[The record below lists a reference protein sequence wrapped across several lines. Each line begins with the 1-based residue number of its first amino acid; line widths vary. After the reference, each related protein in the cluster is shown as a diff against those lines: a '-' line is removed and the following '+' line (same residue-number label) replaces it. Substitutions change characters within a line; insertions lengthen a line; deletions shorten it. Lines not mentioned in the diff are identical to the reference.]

1 MGEMREKDDG
11 EGMSG
16 TREELTDQPGCAC
29 DPRSVIGTREEPAG
43 VPGLARLVVVDR
55 TGSTNDDLRSA
66 LTGVDGRLDLRAAAA
81 WPHISALWAR
91 RQDAGRGRAG
101 RRWITPPGS
110 ALTVSFVLRP
120 LVPAAAL
127 AWLPLL
133 AGLAVRDVVDA
144 ILASARAP
152 WRARTKW
159 PNDVVLVRD
168 GRAGAGI
175 GTGAGGASG
184 IGAGSEVAAGG
195 GAGASAAPDPAEIP
209 GWGRA
214 RKVAGVLAELIPT
227 AGGIGARTSAG
238 TTGTADASG
247 AAGAADAS
255 GGASAADAPGGGG
268 AADADRGAACAVVL
282 GIGVNTGQSESEL
295 PVPWATSLRLA
306 GARVEP
312 RALLEPLSARLDEL
326 VTAWEAGEGD
336 PDAGDGALGAALR
349 RACTTLGR
357 RVRVDAPGGVL
368 RGTAVDIA
376 PGLVLRGADG
386 TMRTVDAGDVS
397 HVRTDGAVD

>member
-1 MGEMREKDDG
+1 MGEMCEKDDG

-16 TREELTDQPGCAC
+16 TREELT
-29 DPRSVIGTREEPAG
+29 G

-133 AGLAVRDVVDA
+133 AGLAARDVVDA
-144 ILASARAP
+144 ILISARAP

-159 PNDVVLVRD
+159 PNDVVLVPNERA
-168 GRAGAGI
+168 GEGIAAGAGVGI
-175 GTGAGGASG
+175 GVGEGTGS
-184 IGAGSEVAAGG
+184 
-195 GAGASAAPDPAEIP
+195 GAGAPAAPDPAEIP

-214 RKVAGVLAELIPT
+214 RKVAGVLAELIPA
-227 AGGIGARTSAG
+227 AGGIGAGTSAG
-238 TTGTADASG
+238 GAGAANAPATGTTG
-247 AAGAADAS
+247 AAGAPGAADAPNAP
-255 GGASAADAPGGGG
+255 GAVGAAGAPGGGG
-268 AADADRGAACAVVL
+268 AVGADRGAACAVVL

-357 RVRVDAPGGVL
+357 RVRVDAPDGVL

>member
-43 VPGLARLVVVDR
+43 VPGLERLVVVER

-133 AGLAVRDVVDA
+133 AGLAARDVVDA
-144 ILASARAP
+144 ILISARAP

-159 PNDVVLVRD
+159 PNDVVLVPNERA
-168 GRAGAGI
+168 GEGTAAGAGV
-175 GTGAGGASG
+175 G
-184 IGAGSEVAAGG
+184 IGVGEGTGG
-195 GAGASAAPDPAEIP
+195 GAGDAAVPVPAEIP

-255 GGASAADAPGGGG
+255 GAASAADAPGGGG
-268 AADADRGAACAVVL
+268 AAGADRGAACAVVL

-312 RALLEPLSARLDEL
+312 RALLEPLSARLDGL

>member
-1 MGEMREKDDG
+1 MGQTCKKDDDEDAG
-11 EGMSG
+11 G
-16 TREELTDQPGCAC
+16 TREELTEAPGL
-29 DPRSVIGTREEPAG
+29 EG
-43 VPGLARLVVVDR
+43 VPGLERLVVVER

-144 ILASARAP
+144 ILIAARVP
-152 WRARTKW
+152 WRAGTKW
-159 PNDVVLVRD
+159 PNDVVLVPESRA
-168 GRAGAGI
+168 GTVGAGTTAGTAGAGT
-175 GTGAGGASG
+175 GTSP
-184 IGAGSEVAAGG
+184 
-195 GAGASAAPDPAEIP
+195 APEPIEIP

-214 RKVAGVLAELIPT
+214 RKVAGILAEFIP
-227 AGGIGARTSAG
+227 AAEGAGARAS
-238 TTGTADASG
+238 TTRVG
-247 AAGAADAS
+247 AAGAV
-255 GGASAADAPGGGG
+255 GATG
-268 AADADRGAACAVVL
+268 AGVVSADRGAACAVVL
-282 GIGVNTGQSESEL
+282 GIGVNTGQSASEL

-312 RALLEPLSARLDEL
+312 RALLDPLCARLDEL
-326 VTAWEAGEGD
+326 VTAWEAGGGD
-336 PDAGDGALGAALR
+336 PDAADGALGVALR
-349 RACTTLGR
+349 RACTSLGR
-357 RVRVDAPGGVL
+357 RVRVDAPDGVL

-386 TMRTVDAGDVS
+386 TVRTVDAGDVS
-397 HVRTDGAVD
+397 HVRTDGAAD

>member
-1 MGEMREKDDG
+1 MGQTRKKDED
-11 EGMSG
+11 EDVSG
-16 TREELTDQPGCAC
+16 A
-29 DPRSVIGTREEPAG
+29 SEEPAG
-43 VPGLARLVVVDR
+43 VPGLERLVVVER

-101 RRWITPPGS
+101 RRWVTPPGS

-120 LVPAAAL
+120 LVPTAAL

-144 ILASARAP
+144 ILIAARAP
-152 WRARTKW
+152 WQARTKW
-159 PNDVVLVRD
+159 PNDVVLVPYGRAGEGIATGAGAGARAGTG
-168 GRAGAGI
+168 GRAGA
-175 GTGAGGASG
+175 A
-184 IGAGSEVAAGG
+184 V
-195 GAGASAAPDPAEIP
+195 APDPAEIP

-214 RKVAGVLAELIPT
+214 RKVAGVLAELIPA
-227 AGGIGARTSAG
+227 AGGIGARTLAGGASTANAPAAG
-238 TTGTADASG
+238 TTGIAGAPAAGTIGAGGGPGTADAPN
-247 AAGAADAS
+247 
-255 GGASAADAPGGGG
+255 APG
-268 AADADRGAACAVVL
+268 AVNADRGAACAVVL
-282 GIGVNTGQSESEL
+282 GIGVNTGQSASEL

-312 RALLEPLSARLDEL
+312 RALLDPLCARLDEL
-326 VTAWEAGEGD
+326 VTAWEAGGGD
-336 PDAGDGALGAALR
+336 PDAADGALGVALR
-349 RACTTLGR
+349 RACTSLGR
-357 RVRVDAPGGVL
+357 RVRVDAPDGVL

-386 TMRTVDAGDVS
+386 TVRTVDAGDVS
-397 HVRTDGAVD
+397 HVRTDGAAD

>member
-1 MGEMREKDDG
+1 MGEMCEKDDG

-16 TREELTDQPGCAC
+16 TREELT
-29 DPRSVIGTREEPAG
+29 G

-66 LTGVDGRLDLRAAAA
+66 LTGVDGRLDLRVAAA

-133 AGLAVRDVVDA
+133 AGLAARDVVDA
-144 ILASARAP
+144 ILISARAP

-159 PNDVVLVRD
+159 PNDVVLVPNERA
-168 GRAGAGI
+168 GEGIAAGAGVGI
-175 GTGAGGASG
+175 GVGEGTGS
-184 IGAGSEVAAGG
+184 
-195 GAGASAAPDPAEIP
+195 GAGAPAAPDPAEIP

-227 AGGIGARTSAG
+227 AGGIGARASAG

-247 AAGAADAS
+247 AVAAGAADVP
-255 GGASAADAPGGGG
+255 GAVGAAGAPGGGG
-268 AADADRGAACAVVL
+268 AVGADRGAACAVVL

>member
-1 MGEMREKDDG
+1 MGEMCEKDDG

-16 TREELTDQPGCAC
+16 ARKELTDQPGCAC
-29 DPRSVIGTREEPAG
+29 DPRSMSGTREELTG

-133 AGLAVRDVVDA
+133 AGLAARDVVDA
-144 ILASARAP
+144 ILISARAP

-159 PNDVVLVRD
+159 PNDVVLVPNE
-168 GRAGAGI
+168 RAGEGIAAGAS
-175 GTGAGGASG
+175 TGAGT
-184 IGAGSEVAAGG
+184 GG
-195 GAGASAAPDPAEIP
+195 GAGAAAVPVPAEIP

-247 AAGAADAS
+247 AVAAGAADAP
-255 GGASAADAPGGGG
+255 GAVGAAGAPGGGG
-268 AADADRGAACAVVL
+268 AVGADRGAACAVVL

>member
-1 MGEMREKDDG
+1 MGEMCEKDDG

-16 TREELTDQPGCAC
+16 ARKELTDQPGCAC
-29 DPRSVIGTREEPAG
+29 DPRSMSGAREELTG

-133 AGLAVRDVVDA
+133 AGLAARDVVDA
-144 ILASARAP
+144 ILISARAP

-159 PNDVVLVRD
+159 PNDVVLVPNE
-168 GRAGAGI
+168 RAGEGTAAGAS
-175 GTGAGGASG
+175 TGAGT
-184 IGAGSEVAAGG
+184 GG
-195 GAGASAAPDPAEIP
+195 GAGAAAVPVPAEIP

-247 AAGAADAS
+247 AVAAGAADAP
-255 GGASAADAPGGGG
+255 GVVGAAGAPGGGG
-268 AADADRGAACAVVL
+268 AGGAVGADRGAACAVVL

>member
-133 AGLAVRDVVDA
+133 AGLAARDVVDA
-144 ILASARAP
+144 ILVSARAP

-159 PNDVVLVRD
+159 PNDVVLVPNERA
-168 GRAGAGI
+168 GEGTAAGAGV
-175 GTGAGGASG
+175 G
-184 IGAGSEVAAGG
+184 IGVGEGTGG
-195 GAGASAAPDPAEIP
+195 GAGDAAVPVPAEIP

-247 AAGAADAS
+247 AASAADAS
-255 GGASAADAPGGGG
+255 GAASAADAPGGGG
-268 AADADRGAACAVVL
+268 AAGADRGAACAVVL

-357 RVRVDAPGGVL
+357 RVRVDAPDGAL

>member
-16 TREELTDQPGCAC
+16 TRKELT
-29 DPRSVIGTREEPAG
+29 G

-66 LTGVDGRLDLRAAAA
+66 LTGVDGRLDPRAAAA

-101 RRWITPPGS
+101 RHWVTPPGS

-144 ILASARAP
+144 ILVSARAP

-175 GTGAGGASG
+175 GTGAGGASGIGAG

-214 RKVAGVLAELIPT
+214 RKVAGVLAELIPA
-227 AGGIGARTSAG
+227 AGGIGAGTSAVG
-238 TTGTADASG
+238 VSTANAPAAG
-247 AAGAADAS
+247 AAGA
-255 GGASAADAPGGGG
+255 GGVPGAAGAPNAPG

-312 RALLEPLSARLDEL
+312 RALLEPLSARLDGL

-336 PDAGDGALGAALR
+336 PNAGDGALGAALR

-357 RVRVDAPGGVL
+357 RVRVDAPDGVL
-368 RGTAVDIA
+368 RGTVVDIA

>member
-16 TREELTDQPGCAC
+16 TREELT
-29 DPRSVIGTREEPAG
+29 G

-133 AGLAVRDVVDA
+133 AGLAARDVVDA
-144 ILASARAP
+144 ILISARAP

-159 PNDVVLVRD
+159 PNDVVLVPNE
-168 GRAGAGI
+168 RAGEGI
-175 GTGAGGASG
+175 AAGASTR
-184 IGAGSEVAAGG
+184 AGTGG
-195 GAGASAAPDPAEIP
+195 GAGTSAGPDPAEIP

-247 AAGAADAS
+247 AASAADAS
-255 GGASAADAPGGGG
+255 GAASAADAPGGGG
-268 AADADRGAACAVVL
+268 AAGADRGAACAVVL

>member
-29 DPRSVIGTREEPAG
+29 DPRSVIGTREELTG

-133 AGLAVRDVVDA
+133 AGLAARDVVDA
-144 ILASARAP
+144 ILISARAP

-159 PNDVVLVRD
+159 PNDVVLVPNERA
-168 GRAGAGI
+168 GEGTAAGAGV
-175 GTGAGGASG
+175 G
-184 IGAGSEVAAGG
+184 IGVGEGTGG
-195 GAGASAAPDPAEIP
+195 GAGDAAVPVPAEIP

-255 GGASAADAPGGGG
+255 GAASAADAPGGGG
-268 AADADRGAACAVVL
+268 AAGADRGAACAVVL

>member
-16 TREELTDQPGCAC
+16 TRKELTDQPGCAC
-29 DPRSVIGTREEPAG
+29 DPRSVIGTREEPTG

-133 AGLAVRDVVDA
+133 AGLAARDVVDA
-144 ILASARAP
+144 ILISARAP

-159 PNDVVLVRD
+159 PNDVVLVPNE
-168 GRAGAGI
+168 RAGEGTAAGASTGA
-175 GTGAGGASG
+175 GTGAG
-184 IGAGSEVAAGG
+184 
-195 GAGASAAPDPAEIP
+195 AGAAAVPVPAEIP

-247 AAGAADAS
+247 AVAAGAADAP
-255 GGASAADAPGGGG
+255 GAVGAAGAPGGGG
-268 AADADRGAACAVVL
+268 AVGADRGAACAVVL

-349 RACTTLGR
+349 RACTTLGW

>member
-1 MGEMREKDDG
+1 MGQMRKDED
-11 EGMSG
+11 EDVSG
-16 TREELTDQPGCAC
+16 A
-29 DPRSVIGTREEPAG
+29 REEPAG
-43 VPGLARLVVVDR
+43 VPGLERLVIVAR

-101 RRWITPPGS
+101 RRWVTPPGS

-144 ILASARAP
+144 ILIAARAP

-159 PNDVVLVRD
+159 PNDVVLVPD
-168 GRAGAGI
+168 GRAGEGI
-175 GTGAGGASG
+175 ATGAG
-184 IGAGSEVAAGG
+184 
-195 GAGASAAPDPAEIP
+195 AGAPAAPDPAEIP

-214 RKVAGVLAELIPT
+214 RKVAGVLAEFIPA
-227 AGGIGARTSAG
+227 AGGIGAGTSAG
-238 TTGTADASG
+238 GAGAANAPATGTTG
-247 AAGAADAS
+247 AAGAP
-255 GGASAADAPGGGG
+255 GAADAPNAPGA

-282 GIGVNTGQSESEL
+282 GIGVNTGQPESEL

-312 RALLEPLSARLDEL
+312 RALLEPLSARLDGL

-357 RVRVDAPGGVL
+357 RVRIDAPDGVL